1 MIICIN
7 SYSACLSFLKFLDGI
22 LWGQPQPPH
31 TSNLDLEVKVTGIW
45 TCPRLL
51 VSTPT
56 VSTSKSYVTSFS
68 SYYIHKLVCPHCPL
82 TCRGDANTPST
93 FLQPRDKNRL
103 TGHRFS
109 LSYFSSAVAVSLH
122 RNFLCSAT
130 RMKVLLYNHNENKR
144 TLPSDCNGIWIQFS
158 VCIWKHLYAEY
169 LQHTQTL
176 PVCRDLLITDWQT
189 KLVLHLIIPT
199 RPHNIYLL
207 SNKVANLEW

>member
-1 MIICIN
+1 MFTLFVSPYVNLIICIN

-109 LSYFSSAVAVSLH
+109 LAPTSAQLSPPHCTETFFA
-122 RNFLCSAT
+122 
-130 RMKVLLYNHNENKR
+130 
-144 TLPSDCNGIWIQFS
+144 
-158 VCIWKHLYAEY
+158 
-169 LQHTQTL
+169 
-176 PVCRDLLITDWQT
+176 
-189 KLVLHLIIPT
+189 VLHEWKCCFTTTMKIEGRCQATVMEYEYSSVFVFESIYMQ
-199 RPHNIYLL
+199 NICNTLRLFL
-207 SNKVANLEW
+207 SVETS

>member
-1 MIICIN
+1 MFTLFVSPYVNLIIGTLIIWLFVSTVILPVYLSWSFWMASFEDRGCQA
-7 SYSACLSFLKFLDGI
+7 SAT
-22 LWGQPQPPH
+22 PQPPH

-109 LSYFSSAVAVSLH
+109 LSCSYFSSAVAVSLH

-130 RMKVLLYNHNENKR
+130 RMKALLYNHNENR
-144 TLPSDCNGIWIQFS
+144 GTLPSDCNGIWIQFS

-176 PVCRDLLITDWQT
+176 PVCRDLLITDW
-189 KLVLHLIIPT
+189 
-199 RPHNIYLL
+199 
-207 SNKVANLEW
+207 